1 MSNDT
6 RKTVGILIF
15 DDVEVLDFAGPF
27 EVFSRT
33 RLVAGV
39 DSRRSDDGA
48 PFDTFTV
55 ARTRD
60 VVTAIGGLKV
70 IPHYSWADAPAIDIL
85 VVPGGFGTR
94 ALLNDEPT
102 LAWIREKAARASQV
116 TSVCTGA
123 LLLAKVG
130 LLSGRRATTH
140 WAGLDLL
147 ASLDPT
153 IQVQREARVVS
164 DGVVTSAGVSAGIDM
179 AFTVVERLCG
189 RAVADETAHYIEYV
203 PKYQTLFNFDPPA
216 TDEEIRAASVQFVR
230 KLSGFNAPSKANE
243 PAFDRAVDDVAAI
256 ARRLIDSLETAATP
270 RNREEVAARVRER
283 AAERFAPRG

>member
-1 MSNDT
+1 MSRDA
-6 RKTVGILIF
+6 RKTVGILVF

-33 RLVAGV
+33 RLVAGS
-39 DSRRSDDGA
+39 DSRRSDDSA

-55 ARTRD
+55 ARTPD
-60 VVTAIGGLKV
+60 FVTAIGGLKV
-70 IPHYSWADAPAIDIL
+70 IPHYAWADAPAIDVL

-102 LAWIREKAARASQV
+102 LAWIRETAARSSQV

-130 LLSGRRATTH
+130 LLSRRRATTH

-153 IQVQREARVVS
+153 IQVQRDMRVVS

-179 AFTVVERLCG
+179 AFTIVERLCG

-203 PKYQTLFNFDPPA
+203 PKYQ
-216 TDEEIRAASVQFVR
+216 
-230 KLSGFNAPSKANE
+230 NA
-243 PAFDRAVDDVAAI
+243 V
-256 ARRLIDSLETAATP
+256 
-270 RNREEVAARVRER
+270 
-283 AAERFAPRG
+283 